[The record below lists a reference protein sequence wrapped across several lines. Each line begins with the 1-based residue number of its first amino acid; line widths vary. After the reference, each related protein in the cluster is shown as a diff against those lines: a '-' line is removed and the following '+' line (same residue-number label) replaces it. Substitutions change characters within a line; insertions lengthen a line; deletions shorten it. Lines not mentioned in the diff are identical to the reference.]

1 MKIAIYLR
9 KSRADE
15 EMEKT
20 FGEGETL
27 LKHRKALLKFA
38 NEKNLDV
45 IKIYEEIVSGES
57 LIHRPE
63 MLNLL
68 KDVEAGMYDAVL
80 VMDIQ
85 RLGRGDMQDQGIIL
99 KTFKNSNTKIITPQ
113 KTYDLSNEFD
123 EEYTEFEAFMSRKEL
138 KMINRRMQGGRIRS
152 VEDGNYIGTN
162 PPYGY
167 DIMESKKSR
176 TLIPNTEQAPVV
188 KMIFDMYV
196 NKKMGCGMIAQELN
210 SMGYKTQTGKS
221 WYSSAILNILK
232 NPVYIGKITWKKK
245 CIKKSL
251 NPNKKRDAYTRKKE
265 DWIIADG
272 KHESIIS
279 TELFEKAQEIL
290 KNKYHV
296 PYQIINGARNPLA
309 GIVIC
314 ADCGSKLV
322 YRPYG
327 NKAPHLICPN
337 KCGNKSSR
345 FDYIE
350 KKIINSFK
358 DYIISCELK
367 INSEHLSSENNNIS
381 IYKNKIKNLKTK
393 LEKLNRQKNKLYD
406 LLEQGIYSI
415 DIFLERSNY
424 LNDEIANINDN
435 IKKIEEKINEE
446 INYKHNQE
454 NIDYLKNIYE
464 LYLKT
469 NDISEKNTLLKK
481 VFYKIEYKKN
491 KNQKNDDFQITLYP
505 KI

>member
-15 EMEKT
+15 EMEKN

-27 LKHRKALLKFA
+27 LKHRKTLLKFA
-38 NEKNLDV
+38 KEKNLDV

-68 KDVEAGMYDAVL
+68 KDVEAGKYEAVL

-152 VEDGNYIGTN
+152 VEDGNYIATN

-176 TLIPNTEQAPVV
+176 ILIPNGEQAPVI

-196 NKKMGCGMIAQELN
+196 NKKMGSGIIAQELN
-210 SMGYKTQTGKS
+210 NMGYKTQTGKL
-221 WYSSAILNILK
+221 WYSSAIINILK

-251 NPNKKRDAYTRKKE
+251 NPNKKRDTFTRKKE
-265 DWIIADG
+265 DWIIVDG
-272 KHESIIS
+272 KHEPIIS

-290 KNKYHV
+290 KNKYHI
-296 PYQIINGARNPLA
+296 PYQIVNGARNPLA
-309 GIVIC
+309 GIVTC
-314 ADCGSKLV
+314 AICGSKLV

-350 KKIINSFK
+350 NKILEMFKCYIINIELEITNENLEVSK
-358 DYIISCELK
+358 SYIGIHENQLK
-367 INSEHLSSENNNIS
+367 QLQNQLDTL
-381 IYKNKIKNLKTK
+381 NK
-393 LEKLNRQKNKLYD
+393 QKNSLHD
-406 LLEQGIYSI
+406 LLEQGVYSI
-415 DIFLERSNY
+415 DIFVERSKY
-424 LNDEIANINDN
+424 ING
-435 IKKIEEKINEE
+435 KIEEVTKNIENLLKIIEKE
-446 INYKHNQE
+446 NQKNNIE
-454 NIDYLKNIYE
+454 NSVEYLKKIYN
-464 LYLKT
+464 LYLNT
-469 NDISEKNTLLKK
+469 NDVSEKNMLLKK
-481 VFYKIEYKKN
+481 VFNKIEYRKN
-491 KNQKNDDFQITLYP
+491 KNQKNDDFEITLYP
-505 KI
+505 RI